1 MLALWILL
9 GLLLLIVLL
18 GFLPVCVTA
27 EYRDDGPHATASV
40 GPFAFNLYPGKEEKE
55 TAEPPT
61 EKKEKKKSE
70 ATRSKG
76 GALEPFR
83 ELIDLALK
91 AQADI
96 RSKLKIRELVLHLTI
111 GGKGDDPAA
120 AGILMGRAW
129 ALLGGLIPLL
139 ESSFQIKSR
148 DIQADVDFLSEE
160 TRIYGK
166 AVVAISLGAAVR
178 LGLYYG
184 AKVLK
189 WYYQKKKG
197 GKKHGTSNQ

>member
-9 GLLLLIVLL
+9 GILILIVLL
-18 GFLPVCVTA
+18 GVLPVRVTA
-27 EYRDDGPHATASV
+27 EYQENGPSAKASV
-40 GPFAFNLYPGKEEKE
+40 GPFSFDLYPGKEEE
-55 TAEPPT
+55 SAELPAEKT
-61 EKKEKKKSE
+61 EKNKSE
-70 ATRSKG
+70 SVRPKG
-76 GALEPFR
+76 GGLEPFR
-83 ELIDLALK
+83 ELLQLILQ
-91 AQADI
+91 AQADV
-96 RSKLKIRELVLHLTI
+96 RNKVKVREFVLHLTI

-120 AGILMGRAW
+120 AGIWMGRAW
-129 ALLGGLIPLL
+129 AMLGGMIPLL

-166 AVVAISLGAAVR
+166 AVASISLGAAVR

-184 AKVLK
+184 VKVLK

>member
-18 GFLPVCVTA
+18 GFLPIRVTA
-27 EYRDDGPHATASV
+27 EYRADGPCVKASV
-40 GPFAFNLYPGKEEKE
+40 GPFSFDLYPGKEDAE
-55 TAEPPT
+55 TAKPPT
-61 EKKEKKKSE
+61 EKKEKNKSE
-70 ATRSKG
+70 TVRPKG
-76 GALEPFR
+76 GGLEPFR
-83 ELIDLALK
+83 ELLRLVIK

-96 RSKLKIRELVLHLTI
+96 RNKIKVRELILYLTI

-129 ALLGGLIPLL
+129 AMLGGLIPLL

-160 TRIYGK
+160 THIYAK
-166 AVVAISLGAAVR
+166 AVAAISLGAAVR

-184 AKVLK
+184 VKVLK